1 MKDTSKILIA
11 LGAGL
16 AIGGL
21 MGVLFAP
28 DKGSVTRHKIAEGS
42 KRVAD
47 KFGRKIKLGK
57 ERLQDEL
64 KAMINE
70 EEEELVS

>member
-1 MKDTSKILIA
+1 MKNTSKILIA

-28 DKGSVTRHKIAEGS
+28 DKGENTRHKIAENG
-42 KRVAD
+42 KKQKD
-47 KFGRKIKLGK
+47 EFTRKVKLGK
-57 ERLQDEL
+57 NKMEEQMARINGELDEV
-64 KAMINE
+64 I
-70 EEEELVS
+70 

>member
-21 MGVLFAP
+21 LGVLFAP
-28 DKGSVTRHKIAEGS
+28 DKGSVTRQKIAESGKKLTDNFS
-42 KRVAD
+42 R
-47 KFGRKIKLGK
+47 KFQEGK
-57 ERLQDEL
+57 EKLREEFSKMNGEVDEL
-64 KAMINE
+64 A
-70 EEEELVS
+70 